1 LPRWPSGVAKTIKEF
16 VCLKVNDEEA
26 NEATCQV
33 VEETPLS
40 IFINGRHYVT
50 AMISPQ
56 LHKEFVVGH
65 LFAERTLGSPEEI
78 ESLEIEG
85 NVVRAIVANPMRA
98 ILPRKPIVSG
108 CGGTASFL
116 DESKL
121 PKTRSDLKITK
132 EELADGM
139 KAILLSEIHTAT
151 GGVHC
156 VGLFGKSGPVCIIED
171 IGRHNALDKAIGY
184 GLMHNIDFSQAFL
197 ACTGRISSDMALKC
211 SVAGIPVI
219 VSRGATTSL
228 AISIA
233 ERTGLAIVGFLR
245 KKSSM
250 CTPTKRGSPYHDMLQ
265 VCRACRC
272 IFSRAPLPEPFC

>member
-1 LPRWPSGVAKTIKEF
+1 MNGEDV
-16 VCLKVNDEEA
+16 EEA
-26 NEATCQV
+26 FCPV
-33 VEETPLS
+33 VEEVPLS

-50 AMISPQ
+50 AMTSPQ
-56 LHKEFVVGH
+56 LRKEFVVGH
-65 LFAERTLGSPEEI
+65 LFAERIAGSLMEI

-85 NVVRAIVANPMRA
+85 NVVRALIANPMRA

-108 CGGTASFL
+108 CGGIASFL

-121 PKTRSDLKITK
+121 PKIKSDLKVAR
-132 EELADGM
+132 EELQTGM
-139 KAILLSEIHTAT
+139 KAISLSEIHAAT
-151 GGVHC
+151 GGVHS
-156 VGLFGKSGPVCIIED
+156 VGLFQKSGPVCIIED

-184 GLMHNIDFSQAFL
+184 GLMQNIDFCQTFV

-211 SVAGIPVI
+211 SVAGIPVV

-245 KKSSM
+245 AK
-250 CTPTKRGSPYHDMLQ
+250 MLNVYTNRQ
-265 VCRACRC
+265 RITTA
-272 IFSRAPLPEPFC
+272 